1 MLVLWDMPTVPE
13 LIQGLNALLAEIS
26 SLAEQSL
33 EVRLKEEKVEQWTR
47 RVHVTLSNWGRGDD
61 ANRFSG
67 ATYSFAPSYPLN
79 NLQNKIGART
89 RVLQV
94 LRDDIAEHQDFWET
108 QLAATRTREAR
119 PTPSPNM
126 VFLGHGGNPLWSK
139 VHIHLKDE
147 LHLDV
152 QVWETESR
160 ASRYPLDVL
169 KQLLDSCTF
178 AVLVQTGEDRTSDG
192 NLRGRQNV
200 IHEIG
205 LFQGRLGFEKV
216 ALVEQEGI
224 ESFSNIH
231 GLQVIRFPSQRIEAA
246 YYELDRVLVREELI
260 KQARSGT

>member
-1 MLVLWDMPTVPE
+1 MPTVPE
-13 LIQGLNALLAEIS
+13 IIQGLDGFLAEMP
-26 SLAEQSL
+26 SLMKQTNLKVPMMEEKAEQ
-33 EVRLKEEKVEQWTR
+33 WAR
-47 RVHVTLSNWGRGDD
+47 RVHVTLSSWGRGDD

-67 ATYSFAPSYPLN
+67 VTYTTERGHAWT
-79 NLQNKIGART
+79 NLLNKIEART

-94 LRDDIAEHQDFWET
+94 LRDDIAEHQDFWDT
-108 QLAATRTREAR
+108 QLAPKRTVEAR
-119 PTPSPNM
+119 PTPSPKPNM

-178 AVLVQTGEDRTSDG
+178 AVLVQTGEDPTSDG
-192 NLRGRQNV
+192 NLRARQNV

-231 GLQVIRFPSQRIEAA
+231 GLQVIHFPGQRIEAA
-246 YYELDRVLVREELI
+246 YYELDRMLVREELI

>member
-1 MLVLWDMPTVPE
+1 VSEVIL
-13 LIQGLNALLAEIS
+13 GLDALLAEIS
-26 SLAEQSL
+26 SLMKLTKLS
-33 EVRLKEEKVEQWTR
+33 VSIMEEKADRWAR

-61 ANRFSG
+61 ANRFTG
-67 ATYSFAPSYPLN
+67 ATYGVVRHDEWQT
-79 NLQNKIGART
+79 LQNKVAART

-94 LRDDIAEHQDFWET
+94 LRDDVVEHPDFWET
-108 QLAATRTREAR
+108 QLAPKQTREVR
-119 PTPSPNM
+119 PVFLPKPDK

-139 VHIHLKDE
+139 AHIHLKDE
-147 LHLDV
+147 LHLNV
-152 QVWETESR
+152 QAWESESR

-178 AVLVQTGEDRTSDG
+178 AVLVQTGEDTTSDG
-192 NLRGRQNV
+192 SLRTRQNV

-231 GLQVIRFPSQRIEAA
+231 GLQVIRFPGQRIEAA
-246 YYELDRVLVREELI
+246 YYELDRMLVREKLI
-260 KQARSGT
+260 QQARA